1 MNTMLKVVLIV
12 SAAYYVCWQLVVFL
26 NKIIGPDRPA
36 IHSDTAAR
44 RGSSS
49 DILHPRR

>member
-12 SAAYYVCWQLVVFL
+12 SAAYYVCWQLVMLL

-36 IHSDTAAR
+36 IHSDIATIK
-44 RGSSS
+44 GSSY